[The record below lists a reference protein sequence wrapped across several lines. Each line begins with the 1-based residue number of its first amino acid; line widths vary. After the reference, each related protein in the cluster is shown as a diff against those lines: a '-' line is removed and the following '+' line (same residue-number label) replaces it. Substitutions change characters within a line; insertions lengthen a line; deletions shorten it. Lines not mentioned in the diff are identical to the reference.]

1 MTEQKKRLIEILFL
15 LLITAVMYLPN
26 VRGLTYF
33 KDDWYYV
40 YDGMIAGPDVFHEM
54 FRIDRPARG
63 YFFDAYFSLFGPQP
77 LPYHISAFVWRGL
90 SAIGGLWLFRLL
102 WPKTRRLTFF
112 AALLFAVFPGYY
124 WWVSAIEY
132 QPMIASLAL
141 QVLSLALTLQA
152 LPSGSSAFRILSAAG
167 AVLTGWLSIAMV
179 DYAIGM
185 EFFRLICVFLLIRR
199 NLPMSSLGMRLWKFL
214 IAWSWNVIIPLGF
227 LAWRIFLFRNERT
240 ATDIGLQL
248 SGFFVDPLATGFR
261 WFLQFF
267 NSLLNLGVLAWVA
280 QFPRFFFGMRL
291 RESVYALFL
300 AGIVVLLAFAAF
312 RHLRRS
318 SDHEAETAEANF
330 AGREAFLAGLLG
342 MMLGILP
349 VIMANRTI
357 NLDGFSHYAL
367 PASLAAALF
376 VAGFISTLSSRGMQQ
391 LFMVLLLVFAVLGH
405 YSISETV
412 LSEARAIEKFW
423 WQFSWR
429 VPALRSGTTLVIHYP
444 SGNIGDD
451 GNGVMEAANL
461 IYFPDPSPAIPV
473 QYKVSA
479 VTLSDS
485 NLKDVMAGKLTRQAV
500 YRSHAVDYDYGN
512 VLVVSQPTPASCVHV
527 IDGGRPMISV
537 YDPGNVILA
546 APSSNLANVLTE
558 GEPSVP
564 PAFAFGPE
572 PDRTWCYFFEKADLA
587 LQRGDWEEVA
597 SLGEQAIEL
606 GYHPE
611 DRSEWLPLLVGYA
624 LTGNEARVRQTG
636 PKINAERSLRLQACE
651 MLMKVEANL
660 RPGIQ
665 ELVDSVYCKS
675 TE

>member
-1 MTEQKKRLIEILFL
+1 M
-15 LLITAVMYLPN
+15 
-26 VRGLTYF
+26 
-33 KDDWYYV
+33 
-40 YDGMIAGPDVFHEM
+40 
-54 FRIDRPARG
+54 
-63 YFFDAYFSLFGPQP
+63 
-77 LPYHISAFVWRGL
+77 
-90 SAIGGLWLFRLL
+90 
-102 WPKTRRLTFF
+102 
-112 AALLFAVFPGYY
+112 
-124 WWVSAIEY
+124 
-132 QPMIASLAL
+132 
-141 QVLSLALTLQA
+141 
-152 LPSGSSAFRILSAAG
+152 
-167 AVLTGWLSIAMV
+167 
-179 DYAIGM
+179 
-185 EFFRLICVFLLIRR
+185 
-199 NLPMSSLGMRLWKFL
+199 
-214 IAWSWNVIIPLGF
+214 
-227 LAWRIFLFRNERT
+227 
-240 ATDIGLQL
+240 
-248 SGFFVDPLATGFR
+248 
-261 WFLQFF
+261 
-267 NSLLNLGVLAWVA
+267 
-280 QFPRFFFGMRL
+280 
-291 RESVYALFL
+291 
-300 AGIVVLLAFAAF
+300 
-312 RHLRRS
+312 
-318 SDHEAETAEANF
+318 
-330 AGREAFLAGLLG
+330 
-342 MMLGILP
+342 
-349 VIMANRTI
+349 
-357 NLDGFSHYAL
+357 
-367 PASLAAALF
+367 
-376 VAGFISTLSSRGMQQ
+376 
-391 LFMVLLLVFAVLGH
+391 
-405 YSISETV
+405 

-485 NLKDVMAGKLTRQAV
+485 NLKDVMAGKLIRQTV

-537 YDPGNVILA
+537 YDHGNVILA

-572 PDRTWCYFFEKADLA
+572 PDRTWCYLFEKADLA

-624 LTGNEARVRQTG
+624 ITGNEARVRQTG